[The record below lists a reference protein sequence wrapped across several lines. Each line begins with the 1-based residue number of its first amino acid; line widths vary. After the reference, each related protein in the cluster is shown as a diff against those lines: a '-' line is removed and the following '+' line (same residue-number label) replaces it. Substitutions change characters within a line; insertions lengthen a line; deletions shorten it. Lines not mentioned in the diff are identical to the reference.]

1 MTFLDAFWH
10 IANFFAPAF
19 ALGLV
24 SALATKTVWRRELAA
39 VPWGRLWAA
48 ASIAAAVV
56 AIAGLIAYDADG
68 RMATYAGMVVASAL
82 ALWWV
87 GFRRAR

>member
-10 IANFFAPAF
+10 VANFFAPVF

-24 SALATKTVWRRELAA
+24 SALATKIVWRRELAA
-39 VPWGRLWAA
+39 VPWRRLWAA